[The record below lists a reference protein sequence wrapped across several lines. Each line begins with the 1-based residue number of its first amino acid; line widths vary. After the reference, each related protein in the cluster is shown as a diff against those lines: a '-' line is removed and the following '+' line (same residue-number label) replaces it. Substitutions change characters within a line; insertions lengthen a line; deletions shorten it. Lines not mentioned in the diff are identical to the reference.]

1 MEWLLPS
8 TKLTTGR
15 FSQKKMSLMNDMITT
30 DDANDSRKITQW
42 PYFVVT
48 DYNGRLVTSSLMFL
62 PLLVNVLC

>member
-15 FSQKKMSLMNDMITT
+15 FSQKKVSQMNDMITT

-42 PYFVVT
+42 PIFCS
-48 DYNGRLVTSSLMFL
+48 D
-62 PLLVNVLC
+62 